1 MQQDIGT
8 NIDTIAAEV
17 FATIGSGRQITPF
30 SARPGG
36 LSMADAYRVTAA
48 VERMRQARGE
58 KPVGRKIG
66 FTNRTIWPEY
76 GVYAPNWGYVTDRSV
91 SELAP
96 TTTLPLA
103 GFVEPKIEPEVVFGL
118 SAAPAPDMD
127 ESALMDC
134 IDWVAHGYEIVQSIF
149 PRWKFKP
156 EDTVACNAMHGALL
170 LGERHA
176 FKPRA
181 EQWRRE
187 LASFKIDLCR
197 DEELADSGRGGNV
210 LDSPLLA
217 LRHLVGLLADDPVNP
232 PLKAGE
238 IVSTGT
244 LTRALPVV
252 PGEVWHTQLSGIPLE
267 GIKLRFV

>member
-1 MQQDIGT
+1 MQQDVGT
-8 NIDTIAAEV
+8 NIDAIATEV
-17 FATIGSGRQITPF
+17 FDTLGSGRRITPF

-36 LSMADAYRVTAA
+36 LSMPDAYRVTAA
-48 VERMRQARGE
+48 VERMREARGE

-91 SELAP
+91 RECAAA
-96 TTTLPLA
+96 TVLPLA
-103 GFVEPKIEPEVVFGL
+103 SFVEPKIEPEIVFGL

-127 ESALMDC
+127 EAALTAC
-134 IDWVAHGYEIVQSIF
+134 IDWIAHGYEIVQSIF

-181 EQWRRE
+181 AQWRQE
-187 LASFKIDLCR
+187 LPAFDIDLYR
-197 DEELADSGRGGNV
+197 NGVLTGSGRGANV

-217 LRHLVGLLADDPVNP
+217 LRHLVGLLAGDSANP

-244 LTRALPVV
+244 LTRALPVA
-252 PGEVWHTQLSGIPLE
+252 PGEVWQTRLSGIALG
-267 GIKLRFV
+267 GIELRLT